1 MPFPI
6 KRGDIPEIIF
16 SSITS
21 ITRCDQTSN
30 CFDKSDEENCKLL
43 LIEVVLLS
51 LSFSF
56 FPKDNFHFLS
66 NFFQKDNFHFL
77 SHSFP
82 KDNFHF
88 LSHSFPKENFHF
100 LSHSF
105 PKDNYKRKI
114 APFSYDRENNVN
126 TPVKINVSMSVI
138 DILKIEEVDHIYTLK
153 FRLMLEW

>member
-1 MPFPI
+1 MPSPI
-6 KRGDIPEIIF
+6 KRGYIPEIIF

-66 NFFQKDNFHFL
+66 
-77 SHSFP
+77 HSFP

-88 LSHSFPKENFHF
+88 LSHSF
-100 LSHSF
+100 L
-105 PKDNYKRKI
+105 KDNYKRKI

>member
-1 MPFPI
+1 MSSPI

-56 FPKDNFHFLS
+56 FPKGQLS
-66 NFFQKDNFHFL
+66 L
-77 SHSFP
+77 SLSFFP
-82 KDNFHF
+82 KGQ
-88 LSHSFPKENFHF
+88 LSLSF
-100 LSHSF
+100 SF
-105 PKDNYKRKI
+105 
-114 APFSYDRENNVN
+114 FSKGQLQEEDSTLQLWQGEQCKYSGQNQCVNVGHWY
-126 TPVKINVSMSVI
+126 TEDWRSWPHLHAQVPVDAGMVKLPLLALP
-138 DILKIEEVDHIYTLK
+138 DTLTVD
-153 FRLMLEW
+153 F

>member
-1 MPFPI
+1 MPSPI

-51 LSFSF
+51 HSFSF
-56 FPKDNFHFLS
+56 FPKGQLS
-66 NFFQKDNFHFL
+66 L
-77 SHSFP
+77 SLSFFP
-82 KDNFHF
+82 KGKLSLSLSFF
-88 LSHSFPKENFHF
+88 LKGQ
-100 LSHSF
+100 LSLTHLF

-114 APFSYDRENNVN
+114 APFSYDRENNEN